1 MTYDKDDA
9 AMEAALRA
17 AFQRELPPPGLI
29 ERVEA
34 RVAAKGRASSMRSH
48 VWVPFAIAAAL
59 VLAVILPL
67 GLRLRHQAEVA
78 RGEAAKAQVLLALR
92 ITGTQLRTIRART
105 QSRHIGT
112 MPEGESQ

>member
-1 MTYDKDDA
+1 MTHDKDDA
-9 AMEAALRA
+9 AMETALRA
-17 AFQRELPPPGLI
+17 ALQRELPPPGFI
-29 ERVEA
+29 ERIEA
-34 RVAAKGRASSMRSH
+34 RVAAKGRASSMRSN
-48 VWVPFAIAAAL
+48 VWAFAIAAAL
-59 VLAVILPL
+59 VLAVIFPL

-105 QSRHIGT
+105 QGRHIGT